1 MRQRSIF
8 FLLFVIFS
16 WSLNAQDPDLS
27 MESPYQTFYSFL
39 YYLQGDTYEPSK
51 AAQAL
56 SYQGDQKGKE
66 ELAIKLKSILDG
78 GGFYIILG
86 RLPRDPN
93 YVDTLTG
100 RSVYFPFHERNPQ
113 IYLEKYGD
121 RWLFSDETVDAI
133 PVMYDQTFP
142 FGIMRI
148 VNKLPASLQKTFLNV
163 PIWKYLAIPAVI
175 VLTIAFYY
183 LFLLVLFFVIQFI
196 GNRFIR
202 HLRGETKLKKRI
214 SSYLSFYFALGA
226 GMMFLPGIMLPV
238 KTMNFLVP
246 FLEIA
251 RTILMIIV
259 VLRVADVVVLYAR
272 EYVDRTTSK
281 MDDQLLPI
289 FTKFIQFFII
299 IGGLLNILQ
308 VLDVNITALI
318 AGVSIGG
325 LALAL
330 AAQDTVKNLIG
341 SSMIFLDKPFQ
352 IGDYVVGSGYEGT
365 IEEVGFRTTRLRNI
379 DKSIISIPNGNVAN
393 DTITNLGLRPAR
405 RMQLAIGLMYNTAP
419 GKIQRY
425 LEGLRTLVESHPKT
439 SKTDYIIRFHSLGAS
454 SLDIF
459 FRVYLFAP
467 TLADEFEIREEIIYG
482 IVRLAEK
489 VGVSFAF
496 PSTSVYMEQVNPAE
510 AEKRAEDEQTQSIT
524 AFLDQFEKNIQQK
537 YFTNEEDSS
546 AQV

>member
-1 MRQRSIF
+1 MF
-8 FLLFVIFS
+8 FTCF
-16 WSLNAQDPDLS
+16 LNAQEPELN
-27 MESPYQTFYSFL
+27 MKTPYQTFHSFL
-39 YYLQGDTYEPSK
+39 YYLQGDTYEPEK

-56 SYQGDQKGKE
+56 SYQGDQEEKE
-66 ELAIKLKSILDG
+66 ELAIKLKSVLDG

-86 RLPRDPN
+86 KLPRDSN
-93 YVDTLTG
+93 YVDSLTG

-121 RWLFSDETVDAI
+121 KWLFSDETVDAI
-133 PVMYDQTFP
+133 PAMYDQTFP

-148 VNKLPASLQKTFLNV
+148 ANKLPAKLQRNFLNV
-163 PIWKYLAIPAVI
+163 PIWKYLAIPAVLI
-175 VLTIAFYY
+175 LTIAFFY
-183 LFLLVLFFVIQFI
+183 LFLLVLFFVIKFI

-214 SSYLSFYFALGA
+214 ASYLSFYLALGV

-246 FLEIA
+246 FLEII
-251 RTILMIIV
+251 RTIVMIIV
-259 VLRVADVVVLYAR
+259 VLRLADVIVLYAR
-272 EYVDRTTSK
+272 EYVDRTESK

-308 VLDVNITALI
+308 VMDVNITALI

-405 RMQLAIGLMYNTAP
+405 RMQLSIGLMYNTP
-419 GKIQRY
+419 PDKIQSY
-425 LEGLRTLVESHPKT
+425 LEGLRNIIESHPKT

-459 FRVYLFAP
+459 FRVYIFAP

-482 IVRLAEK
+482 VVRLAEK

-496 PSTSVYMEQVNPAE
+496 PSTSVYMEQLKPE
-510 AEKRAEDEQTQSIT
+510 EGEEQPVDDRQQSIA

-537 YFTNEEDSS
+537 YFSDEEESGAKEES
-546 AQV
+546 